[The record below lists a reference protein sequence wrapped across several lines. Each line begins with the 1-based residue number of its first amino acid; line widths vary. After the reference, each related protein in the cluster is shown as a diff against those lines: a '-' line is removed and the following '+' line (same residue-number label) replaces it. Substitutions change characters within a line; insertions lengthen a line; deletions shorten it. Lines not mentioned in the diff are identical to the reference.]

1 MLVKEMPVF
10 KADQLIR
17 IGTKIF
23 LAAGASLEEA
33 KTVSEFLVRAN
44 LAGHD
49 SHGILR
55 VIQYVKEIEDGV
67 IKPGAKIEVI
77 KETNS
82 LAVINGN
89 WGFGQVVAKKAM
101 EKAIEKAERNDVS
114 IVCAFNCNHIGRL
127 ADYTLMASE
136 KNMIGLAMVNS
147 IKSVAPFGGR
157 ERILS
162 TGPISFAF
170 PANMG
175 FPFVIDIAT
184 SVVAEGKLRFMLHKG
199 EKIPFGWI
207 IDKNGNP
214 SNNPKDFYEGGALL
228 PLGGDTGGHK
238 GFALGLAIDILCGV
252 LAGSGCAY
260 LETKRGNG
268 VFFEVINIESF
279 MPIEEFKEEV
289 TELLKVIKSSKPRPG
304 FKEVIVPGEPEYL
317 TEKIR
322 LREGILIPEKTWE
335 EIKSIAEKLG
345 LSEKDLLA
353 NGC

>member
-1 MLVKEMPVF
+1 MPVF
-10 KADQLIR
+10 KANQLVR

-23 LAAGASLEEA
+23 LAAGASPEEA
-33 KTVSEFLVRAN
+33 KTVSEFLVKAN
-44 LAGHD
+44 LVGHD
-49 SHGILR
+49 SHGIIR
-55 VIQYVKEIEDGV
+55 VIQYVKAIEDGV

-77 KETNS
+77 KETDS
-82 LAVINGN
+82 LAIINGN

-101 EKAIEKAERNDVS
+101 EKAIEKAGKNDVS
-114 IVCAFNCNHIGRL
+114 IVCVFNCNHVGRL

-147 IKSVAPFGGR
+147 IKSVAPFGGK

-170 PANMG
+170 PTNME

-199 EKIPFGWI
+199 EKIPLGWI
-207 IDKNGNP
+207 INKDGNP
-214 SNNPKDFYEGGALL
+214 SNDPRDFYEGGALL
-228 PLGGDTGGHK
+228 PLGGDIAGHK
-238 GFALGLAIDILCGV
+238 GFGLGLAVDILCGI

-260 LETKRGNG
+260 METKKGNG
-268 VFFEVINIESF
+268 VFFEVINIDKF
-279 MPIEEFKEEV
+279 VPVEEFKEKV

-304 FKEVIVPGEPEYL
+304 FREVIIPGEPEYL

-322 LREGILIPEKTWE
+322 LREGIQVPERTWR
-335 EIKSIAEKLG
+335 EIKNIAKRLG
-345 LSEKDLLA
+345 LDEKSLLA
-353 NGC
+353 E